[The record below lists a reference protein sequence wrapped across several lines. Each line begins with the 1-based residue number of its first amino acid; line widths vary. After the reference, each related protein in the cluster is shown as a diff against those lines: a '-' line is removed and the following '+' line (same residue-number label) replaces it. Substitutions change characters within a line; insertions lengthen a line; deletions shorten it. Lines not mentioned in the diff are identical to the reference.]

1 MLSFWAIS
9 SYLGGFENFCRSL
22 HKTEA
27 MTEIFNC
34 GMKKWNNAKISIIC
48 MTEIFNCGMKKL
60 NKTKVSIIC
69 MLTQFNINIQF
80 SFISSHFYSKQ
91 ACSVENKA

>member
-1 MLSFWAIS
+1 MKSMKLIYTPCLFYVVLLSNFIIFG
-9 SYLGGFENFCRSL
+9 GGFENFCRSL

-48 MTEIFNCGMKKL
+48 M
-60 NKTKVSIIC
+60 
-69 MLTQFNINIQF
+69 LTQFDINIQF